1 MQALNGPTRIGRVT
15 FSKSGSSLHY
25 QSKTSQSLSGRGYK
39 TNDFDVETG
48 ETCWISGPKR
58 NGQNRLYGGMPVDI
72 ADDVR
77 EAYWR
82 DIRRKPA

>member
-1 MQALNGPTRIGRVT
+1 MAQRALASVT

-25 QSKTSQSLSGRGYK
+25 QSKTSQNLGGRGYK

-58 NGQNRLYGGMPVDI
+58 NGQDRLYGSMPVDI

-77 EAYWR
+77 RSLLA
-82 DIRRKPA
+82 